1 MLETVSDVGPALR
14 GAVADLCDS
23 QLIREV
29 RRVPESI
36 FRFRHAVIQEAIY
49 GSLLQNDRSQLHAR
63 AAWGTE
69 AASAGRV
76 EEMAAVIGHHFAMA
90 GETER
95 AVHHLAVAGKYAA
108 ARFAVDEAVSSYRHA
123 IEIADEDR
131 AGPAASH
138 RVVDLRY
145 QLAEVLWRSSRFDE
159 ARETLHEALALVGAE
174 ERLHPARL
182 QARLGRVEV
191 DSLRHDAA
199 AIAFDAADELL
210 GDLSGDEDQEW
221 VDVWLEVHVDGRA
234 NLYNQ
239 LTDCPGRAAAVLA
252 RARPVVELH
261 GIRNDSSLFLHKPCE
276 PTGPPNPV
284 SY

>member
-1 MLETVSDVGPALR
+1 MGPALR

-29 RRVPESI
+29 RRVPRSI
-36 FRFRHAVIQEAIY
+36 FRFRHALIQEAIY

-131 AGPAASH
+131 AGPAAVTGSSTSGTNWPRSCGAVAASMRHGRRFTRPSH
-138 RVVDLRY
+138 SSAR
-145 QLAEVLWRSSRFDE
+145 RSGC
-159 ARETLHEALALVGAE
+159 TL
-174 ERLHPARL
+174 PA
-182 QARLGRVEV
+182 
-191 DSLRHDAA
+191 
-199 AIAFDAADELL
+199 
-210 GDLSGDEDQEW
+210 
-221 VDVWLEVHVDGRA
+221 
-234 NLYNQ
+234 Y
-239 LTDCPGRAAAVLA
+239 
-252 RARPVVELH
+252 RPAWA
-261 GIRNDSSLFLHKPCE
+261 G
-276 PTGPPNPV
+276 GG
-284 SY
+284 

>member
-1 MLETVSDVGPALR
+1 
-14 GAVADLCDS
+14 
-23 QLIREV
+23 
-29 RRVPESI
+29 
-36 FRFRHAVIQEAIY
+36 
-49 GSLLQNDRSQLHAR
+49 
-63 AAWGTE
+63 
-69 AASAGRV
+69 
-76 EEMAAVIGHHFAMA
+76 MAAVIGHHFAMA

-174 ERLHPARL
+174 ERLHAARL

-191 DSLRHDAA
+191 GQFATRRRRYR
-199 AIAFDAADELL
+199 F
-210 GDLSGDEDQEW
+210 
-221 VDVWLEVHVDGRA
+221 
-234 NLYNQ
+234 
-239 LTDCPGRAAAVLA
+239 
-252 RARPVVELH
+252 
-261 GIRNDSSLFLHKPCE
+261 
-276 PTGPPNPV
+276 
-284 SY
+284 